1 MPSQKPSFPQLFAPW
16 SVHWFSG
23 SCPVG
28 TLVQVPSEP
37 AIAHDWQVAVQTLAQ
52 QTPCWHRLVMHSPLA
67 AQATPVGFL
76 VHTPITQ
83 TLGAAQSASA
93 VHDVLHTLVAQVYVP
108 HDDGVVV

>member
-1 MPSQKPSFPQLFAPW
+1 
-16 SVHWFSG
+16 
-23 SCPVG
+23 
-28 TLVQVPSEP
+28 
-37 AIAHDWQVAVQTLAQ
+37 
-52 QTPCWHRLVMHSPLA
+52 MHSPAA

-93 VHDVLHTLVAQVYVP
+93 VHDVRHTLVPQVYVP